1 MILNKLNQK
10 ENNEIKLYEQLKQTE
25 DKYLELQ
32 NNHEKAIIQLRNDL
46 KRAKTDK
53 MNLKG
58 LNKEAQRLAE
68 NAVDALQKMK
78 EENEEQEKEKELI
91 ICKYKESKR
100 QLEDAY
106 NNKLFQ
112 LQISEKNLLDQK
124 NELEKQ
130 CNQLSE
136 MIKLKED
143 EYKKI
148 MISLKCENNELHNK
162 LDKITGTTEVLE
174 NETKMKKEMLEE
186 ATKKLNKTEKML
198 NHINNEYNNMKIIH
212 TQQQEQLYVLLLLLY
227 YIYRKKNKLN

>member
-112 LQISEKNLLDQK
+112 LQISEKN
-124 NELEKQ
+124 
-130 CNQLSE
+130 
-136 MIKLKED
+136 
-143 EYKKI
+143 
-148 MISLKCENNELHNK
+148 
-162 LDKITGTTEVLE
+162 
-174 NETKMKKEMLEE
+174 
-186 ATKKLNKTEKML
+186 
-198 NHINNEYNNMKIIH
+198 
-212 TQQQEQLYVLLLLLY
+212 
-227 YIYRKKNKLN
+227 